1 VSFGTPH
8 DGYTVFE
15 CCVYRFD
22 QAGALLPLPK
32 VILYEWMHDIV
43 KVLDGRQAGVCG
55 RKPHVATE
63 GRRENRTKDS
73 HRLPLFFEVVSERF
87 APKLRELVGGSS
99 VIRLPVGARLDVPEH
114 GTTPNAKPKVLVG
127 FAVVAP
133 NEAGKLDR
141 VDCVLRRSGATD
153 DRDELAA
160 EVIGPT
166 TGGAFVA
173 HHTHIHR

>member
-1 VSFGTPH
+1 M
-8 DGYTVFE
+8 
-15 CCVYRFD
+15 YRFD

-99 VIRLPVGARLDVPEH
+99 VVRLPVGARLDVPEH
-114 GTTPNAKPKVLVG
+114 GTTPNAKP
-127 FAVVAP
+127 
-133 NEAGKLDR
+133 
-141 VDCVLRRSGATD
+141 
-153 DRDELAA
+153 
-160 EVIGPT
+160 
-166 TGGAFVA
+166 
-173 HHTHIHR
+173 